1 MFRSPSSSKAP
12 TAPAIMTAPA
22 GSRAPRRTALA
33 VIAVAAATS
42 LIVPGALPAAAR
54 TVARIAA
61 PLPGPAQPKPPP
73 KQPVAIGSGGAVST
87 VDPDAS
93 QAALEV
99 LRHGGNA
106 MDAAVAA
113 GAALGVTEPY
123 VAAIGGGG
131 YMTYYDAKTRRVH
144 AIDGREFAP
153 RRMKADSFVDPATG
167 KAIPFDQAVTSG
179 LGVGV
184 PGTPAQWDLALRR
197 FGSRDLGD
205 LLRPAIKL
213 ADRGFVVDQEFRDQT
228 AVNEA
233 RFRDIVPTRELFLPD
248 GKLPEIGSTFRNPD
262 LADTYRE
269 LAKHGADRFY
279 RGRLGKEV
287 ARTVAKPP
295 VDHAATR
302 VVRPGLM
309 EPRDLAAYRALA
321 RKPTH
326 VAYRGTDVY
335 GMPPSSSGGST
346 VGEALSILSNFRLDR
361 RDPATALHYYLE
373 ASKLAYADR
382 GRYLGDPGKV
392 DVPLDELLSS
402 GFARERACLIKPDE
416 AAAAPVAPGSPDG
429 AYEPCVPPGTQTRAL
444 AFEGP
449 QTTHLVTADKWG
461 NVVAYTLSIEQFGGS
476 GITVP
481 GRGFLLNNQL
491 TDFSLQ
497 PPPPGGA
504 SDPNVPGPHKRPRSS
519 MAPTLVLKDGQPQL
533 ALGTPGGSTIITTV
547 LQILMNR
554 VDLGMD
560 LPTALSAP
568 RATQRNTPQVFAEQ
582 PFIDWYGRDL
592 AARGHRLEVFPGPPF
607 GVIGAATGLE
617 ILRPGLVQAVAEPVR
632 RGGGSAMVVQPQR

>member
-1 MFRSPSSSKAP
+1 
-12 TAPAIMTAPA
+12 
-22 GSRAPRRTALA
+22 
-33 VIAVAAATS
+33 
-42 LIVPGALPAAAR
+42 
-54 TVARIAA
+54 
-61 PLPGPAQPKPPP
+61 
-73 KQPVAIGSGGAVST
+73 ST
-87 VDPDAS
+87 VDADAS
-93 QAALEV
+93 RAALDV
-99 LRHGGNA
+99 LKRGGNA

-113 GAALGVTEPY
+113 SATLGVTEPY

-131 YMTYYDAKTRRVH
+131 YITYYDAKSRRVH

-153 RRMKADSFVDPATG
+153 KRMKADAFVDPATG
-167 KAIPFDQAVTSG
+167 KALPFDQAVTSG
-179 LGVGV
+179 LSVGV
-184 PGTPAQWDLALRR
+184 PGTLAQWDLALHR
-197 FGSRDLGD
+197 FGTRDLGD
-205 LLRPAIKL
+205 LLRPAIRI

-248 GKLPEIGSTFRNPD
+248 GRLPEVGSTFRNPD

-269 LAKHGADRFY
+269 LAKRGTDWFY
-279 RGRLGKEV
+279 GGGLGREV

-302 VVRPGLM
+302 IVRPGLM
-309 EPRDLAAYRALA
+309 RPGDLAAYRALS
-321 RKPTH
+321 RTPTH

-346 VGEALSILSNFRLDR
+346 VGEALGILSNFRLDR

-373 ASKLAYADR
+373 ASKLAFADR
-382 GRYLGDPGKV
+382 SRYVGDPSQV
-392 DVPLDELLSS
+392 DVPLDELVSS
-402 GFARERACLIKPDE
+402 GFTRERACLIKPDL
-416 AAAAPVAPGSPDG
+416 AAPAPVAPGSPDG
-429 AYEPCVPPGTQTRAL
+429 VYDPCVPPGTQTRAL

-449 QTTHLVTADKWG
+449 QTTHLSVADKWG

-476 GITVP
+476 AITVP
-481 GRGFLLNNQL
+481 GRGFLLNNEL

-497 PPPPGGA
+497 PPAPGSPP
-504 SDPNVPGPHKRPRSS
+504 DPNLPGPRKRPRSS
-519 MAPTLVLKDGQPQL
+519 MAPTLVLKDGQPKL

-560 LPTALSAP
+560 LPTALAAP

-582 PFIDWYGRDL
+582 PFIDWFGRDL
-592 AARGHRLEVFPGPPF
+592 AARGHRLEVFPGPPA
-607 GVIGAATGLE
+607 GVIGAATALE

-632 RGGGSAMVVQPQR
+632 RGGGSAMVVHPLR

>member
-1 MFRSPSSSKAP
+1 MFRSPSSSTAP
-12 TAPAIMTAPA
+12 TGSTGSTAPA
-22 GSRAPRRTALA
+22 GSRRPRRTAVLVA
-33 VIAVAAATS
+33 AVAAAAS
-42 LIVPGALPAAAR
+42 LTAPAVPAIAR
-54 TVARIAA
+54 TLASA
-61 PLPGPAQPKPPP
+61 PAPGPPKPLV
-73 KQPVAIGSGGAVST
+73 KQPVATGYGGAVST
-87 VDPDAS
+87 VDTEAS
-93 QAALEV
+93 RAALDV
-99 LRHGGNA
+99 LKDGGNA

-113 GAALGVTEPY
+113 GAALGVTEPF

-131 YMTYYDAKTRRVH
+131 YMTYYDAKSRRVH

-153 RRMKADSFVDPATG
+153 GRMRADSFVDPATG
-167 KAIPFDQAVTSG
+167 KALPFDQAVTSG

-184 PGTPAQWDLALRR
+184 PGTFAQWDLALRR
-197 FGSRDLGD
+197 FGSRDLDD
-205 LLRPAIKL
+205 LLRPAIRL

-248 GKLPEIGSTFRNPD
+248 GRLPEVGSRFRNPD

-269 LAKHGADRFY
+269 LAKRGTKWFY
-279 RGRLGKEV
+279 EGRLAEEIV
-287 ARTVAKPP
+287 RTVAKPP

-302 VVRPGLM
+302 IVRPGLM
-309 EPRDLAAYRALA
+309 ESRDLAGYRALM
-321 RKPTH
+321 RKATH
-326 VAYRGTDVY
+326 VAYRGADVY

-346 VGEALSILSNFRLDR
+346 VGEALSILSNFRLDG

-382 GRYLGDPGKV
+382 GRYLGDADKV
-392 DVPLDELLSS
+392 DVPLEEILSS

-416 AAAAPVAPGSPDG
+416 AAAAPVPPGSPDG
-429 AYEPCVPPGTQTRAL
+429 SYEPCVPPGTQTRAL

-449 QTTHLVTADKWG
+449 QTTHLNVADRWG
-461 NVVAYTLSIEQFGGS
+461 NVVAYTISIEQFGGS
-476 GITVP
+476 ALTVP
-481 GRGFLLNNQL
+481 GRGFLLNNEL

-497 PPPPGGA
+497 PPPPGGPA
-504 SDPNVPGPHKRPRSS
+504 DPNAPGPRKRPRSS
-519 MAPTLVLKDGQPQL
+519 MAPTLVLKDGQPKL

-560 LPTALSAP
+560 LPTALSFP

-582 PFIDWYGRDL
+582 IFIDWYGRDL
-592 AARGHRLEVFPGPPF
+592 AARGHRLEVFPGPPA

-632 RGGGSAMVVQPQR
+632 RGGGSAMVVRPVR